1 MSPAAGGVPNSN
13 RAGPNPDI
21 YSRQFDAGQSI
32 AFVIN
37 RIMMESSYVYEQ
49 QSIQIDKDGKTIPNG
64 NPAQLFSWYNILC
77 FATPTD
83 KWDNRRNDFAYKIKY
98 VIVPYET
105 PVVSEYFPN
114 GQFRGAHKNYNYWF
128 TGQNQ
133 EVLHFEVVNNN
144 AYYNVIN
151 TPSAGTNFKNKFNPL
166 EIVRAAAQART
177 TESDQGAKPR
187 VNDIASNAADW
198 LYNAVDYAEIRLRIL
213 GDPAWIN
220 AENYSAASDVSFSPF
235 RTDGSINFS
244 TGPAYFTMNY
254 NLADDYNL
262 STGLMNIQG
271 SATVQNVN
279 TATPKGPALSF
290 NYTAVEC
297 RSSFRQG
304 RFEQELVG
312 RLRLGNAQDLPDQ
325 NRTRTG
331 TSTTAAA
338 SIVRQPLV
346 GVQEGIADFGTAG
359 AIAANQG
366 IQAGIADIPS
376 TVTIGDKVLPVLV
389 QSLNPANRPLLNVS
403 PRPYQPG
410 VVNPPVPS
418 GSTPNSNG
426 GQNMNRDP

>member
-1 MSPAAGGVPNSN
+1 
-13 RAGPNPDI
+13 
-21 YSRQFDAGQSI
+21 
-32 AFVIN
+32 
-37 RIMMESSYVYEQ
+37 MMESSYVYEQ

-271 SATVQNVN
+271 SATVQNVD

-338 SIVRQPLV
+338 STVRQPLI
-346 GVQEGIADFGTAG
+346 GVQEGIADLGTAG
-359 AIAANQG
+359 AIFANQG